1 MLSLLVSDLSLLVHT
16 QLDIFIIMRRKSAVR
31 DRAVQVDDPLLYTPS
46 MPVDELDPSHATG
59 DSQTDKDIERTPKSI
74 TDVTPLTPVPSG
86 CVIAENHVSSAYNSS
101 AVGQYNDRLHASE
114 MHSLTVEQRL
124 ERIEKILARKLNVNY
139 ADNQDTGPASESVV
153 AENDHPSHDPL
164 TEHPDCE
171 ARFKRLEEQ
180 LARVSS
186 NASSRA
192 QRAGYGAGRGFD
204 SDGDASTHGLNPHL
218 HDSHDDKETEHE
230 PQNEDWYGK
239 AAEVQNRVRADLA
252 SRRDRR
258 EGKDPRIE
266 SFPGLDPLDDLDLSG
281 LALRPGDECQVM

>member
-1 MLSLLVSDLSLLVHT
+1 MLSLLLSDLSLLVHT
-16 QLDIFIIMRRKSAVR
+16 QLDIFKIMTRKSAVR

-46 MPVDELDPSHATG
+46 MPVDELDPRYATG
-59 DSQTDKDIERTPKSI
+59 DSQTDKGIERTPKSI

-86 CVIAENHVSSAYNSS
+86 RVIAENHVPSVCNSL
-101 AVGQYNDRLHASE
+101 AVDQYNHRLHASE
-114 MHSLTVEQRL
+114 IHSLTVEQRL

-192 QRAGYGAGRGFD
+192 QRAGYGAGRDFD

-230 PQNEDWYGK
+230 QRNDDWYGK
-239 AAEVQNRVRADLA
+239 AAEVQNKVRADLA
-252 SRRDRR
+252 RRRDGR
-258 EGKDPRIE
+258 EGKDPLIE
-266 SFPGLDPLDDLDLSG
+266 SFLGLDPLDDLDLSG